1 MGAIKQLNRALRNML
16 DSFVG
21 IFRRKPKR
29 RSRRDSEPELVKV
42 PRKWKKDSPAAQKK
56 QRVKVIE
63 QQKMRIPGIRSFK
76 RYLAAFLLF
85 INFVFSQFLLG
96 TVGAGAQP
104 MFLIFLGNSVI
115 LVDYLWKTRQTK
127 EK

>member
-1 MGAIKQLNRALRNML
+1 MGAVKQLSRALRNL
-16 DSFVG
+16 IDSFVG
-21 IFRRKPKR
+21 IFRSKPKR
-29 RSRRDSEPELVKV
+29 RSRRDSEPEMVKV
-42 PRKWKKDSPAAQKK
+42 PTKWKKSQALEKK
-56 QRVKVIE
+56 ERVKVIE
-63 QQKMRIPGIRSFK
+63 QQKMRIPGIRSLK

-104 MFLIFLGNSVI
+104 MFLIFLGNSLI
-115 LVDYLWKTRQTK
+115 LVDYLWKTRQIK

>member
-1 MGAIKQLNRALRNML
+1 MGAVKQLKRALSNL
-16 DSFVG
+16 IESFVG
-21 IFRRKPKR
+21 LFRRKPKKRAR
-29 RSRRDSEPELVKV
+29 RSSEPELVKV
-42 PRKWKKDSPAAQKK
+42 PRKWKKDSAAQKK
-56 QRVKVIE
+56 EKVKVIE
-63 QQKMRIPGIRSFK
+63 QQKMRIPGIRSLK

-104 MFLIFLGNSVI
+104 MFLIFLGNSLI
-115 LVDYLWKTRQTK
+115 LVDYIWKTRNPP